1 MCKGKGSFKPYMR
14 TIRQTLQKMKKK
26 SSGADHLTFV
36 GGRGGMGDLVWVRIF
51 PPNLWRKNF
60 FPDIQQCKTF
70 FSSIIHNERYFFQ
83 CRNFFPLGISLQGFF
98 PLEISLQDIFSQITY
113 TPLPPPPP
121 KVKWSA
127 PKITSFE
134 QHFSAKFLGVK

>member
-98 PLEISLQDIFSQITY
+98 PLEISLQDIFFPNHLY
-113 TPLPPPPP
+113 PPPPPP

-127 PKITSFE
+127 PKITSFK

>member
-36 GGRGGMGDLVWVRIF
+36 GGREGMGDLVWVRIF

-70 FSSIIHNERYFFQ
+70 FPVLYTMRYFFQ
-83 CRNFFPLGISLQGFF
+83 CRNFFLLGISLQGFF

-113 TPLPPPPP
+113 TPSPPP
-121 KVKWSA
+121 KSQMVG
-127 PKITSFE
+127 P
-134 QHFSAKFLGVK
+134 